1 MTDRDRLRILADQG
15 DPIAIGQLYREAKRR
30 GEVVVCV
37 SPERQDLTAPPPPA
51 DEWAWLEP
59 HVVGWA
65 EQIGWGFD
73 LGEWERA
80 RRLPTQGFDRGGAWR
95 EVTANIRLLRPR
107 RAYQPH
113 IKGMQWVGVFT
124 ATVVARIDA
133 ATRERSVQLEGEW
146 GIENLT
152 PWLGDVATDSRGTV
166 WSSAGVAALES
177 IDMGCDWFV
186 PLAKEGERCSLPLSD
201 DILTATGRDLDKLG
215 FNFYRDRR
223 NPGESDASFRERLLV
238 REWSA
243 PR

>member
-30 GEVVVCV
+30 GESVVCV
-37 SPERQDLTAPPPPA
+37 SPARQDLTAPPPPA

-65 EQIGWGFD
+65 EQIGCRFD
-73 LGEWERA
+73 RGEWERT
-80 RRLPTQGFDRGGAWR
+80 RSLPAQGFDGGGGWH
-95 EVTANIRLLRPR
+95 EVTASIRLLRPR

-124 ATVVARIDA
+124 ATVIARIDA
-133 ATRERSVQLEGEW
+133 ATGERSVQLEGQR

-152 PWLGDVATDSRGTV
+152 PWLGDVATDSKGTV
-166 WSSAGVAALES
+166 WSLAGVAAIES
-177 IDMGCDWFV
+177 IVMVCDWFV
-186 PLAKEGERCSLPLSD
+186 PLAKEGEPCNLPLSD
-201 DILTATGRDLDKLG
+201 DVLTATGRDLDRLG
-215 FNFYRDRR
+215 HDIHRMRR